1 MSLDWSSNTACIL
14 CLYSG
19 SESEQQP
26 KVAASCRACLTSP
39 FSATDIVQPYLAVVA
54 RFAIDPV
61 NLSMIYVAALP
72 YKACPESEGQLPANL
87 TQMQA
92 CFETHCTWLLE
103 GWHLGSPV

>member
-26 KVAASCRACLTSP
+26 KVAASSCRACLTSP

-61 NLSMIYVAALP
+61 NLSMIYVALIWRRHKYGA
-72 YKACPESEGQLPANL
+72 AI
-87 TQMQA
+87 
-92 CFETHCTWLLE
+92 
-103 GWHLGSPV
+103 